1 LNWRRIRNSGQIVV
15 EGKTYDVSHLQ
26 DTRFQFT
33 IAETSECPE
42 IQASMLMQFG
52 SHCVSLGPPM
62 NKAFDFTRI
71 GTDSKIIDGRGIERC
86 FCPDRYNLSINLP
99 DIIRSLP
106 EGRRCYFTGQDN
118 WLTMEVLGPDGVG
131 QFYEV
136 FFNVRRMSSNAV
148 RIYVESA
155 YVRTENR
162 RGNQPSGFRKRD
174 KIGSKNLLI
183 KTLRREPI
191 RRPKRI

>member
-1 LNWRRIRNSGQIVV
+1 M
-15 EGKTYDVSHLQ
+15 SHLQ

-42 IQASMLMQFG
+42 IQASMLIQFG
-52 SHCVSLGPPM
+52 SHCVSIGPPM
-62 NKAFDFTRI
+62 GKVFDFAKL
-71 GTDSKIIDGRGIERC
+71 GSDSKIIDGRGIERC
-86 FCPDRYNLSINLP
+86 FCPDRHNLSKNLP

-106 EGRRCYFTGQDN
+106 EGRKCYFTGQDN
-118 WLTMEVLGPDGVG
+118 WLTVEVLGPGGVH

-155 YVRTENR
+155 YIRTEDRKN
-162 RGNQPSGFRKRD
+162 NQPRGFRKRD

-191 RRPKRI
+191 RRPRHI